1 MLKNS
6 NKKVA
11 NFNLCVNFATLFF
24 FYVNK
29 YFRVTLESCAL

>member
-1 MLKNS
+1 MLKNN

-24 FYVNK
+24 LCQQIF
-29 YFRVTLESCAL
+29 SCDT

>member
-11 NFNLCVNFATLFF
+11 NFNLCINFATLF

>member
-24 FYVNK
+24 FMSTNIFV
-29 YFRVTLESCAL
+29 